1 MGFTIWCAHSIES
14 RTLSKNTKEQKQ
26 KASWYK
32 RDKKAN
38 PVKYRLKN
46 IYSMFKRRD
55 GIDLTEDEKAQIAI
69 RFDAHL
75 GTMCLYCGD
84 ITTVKN
90 LSCDHIV
97 PISRGGSNAQDN
109 LQFICLGCNFE
120 KGNLRGAEYQT
131 LIDFLNEYPEMR
143 KIIRT
148 RLKMSGIVFA
158 HRK

>member
-1 MGFTIWCAHSIES
+1 M
-14 RTLSKNTKEQKQ
+14 KEQRQ

-55 GIDLTEDEKAQIAI
+55 GVDLTEDQKAQIAS
-69 RFDAHL
+69 RFSVHL
-75 GTMCLYCGD
+75 GRMCDYCGE

-90 LSCDHIV
+90 LSCDHII
-97 PISRGGSNAQDN
+97 PLSREGTNEQNN

-120 KGNLRGAEYQT
+120 KGNLTGDEYQT
-131 LIDFLNEYPEMR
+131 LINFLNRHPEMR

>member
-1 MGFTIWCAHSIES
+1 
-14 RTLSKNTKEQKQ
+14 LSKNTKEQKQ
-26 KASWYK
+26 KASWYR

-38 PVKYRLKN
+38 PIKYRLKN

-55 GIDLTEDEKAQIAI
+55 GLDLTEDEKAQIAF
-69 RFDAHL
+69 RFESHL
-75 GTMCLYCGD
+75 GTACHYCGET
-84 ITTVKN
+84 TTVKN

-97 PISRGGSNAQDN
+97 PISRGGTNEQTN

-120 KGNLRGAEYQT
+120 KGNLTGDEYQT
-131 LIDFLNEYPEMR
+131 LVAFLNKYGEMR